1 MFWTSYTYLGVSFG
15 RVFWYFPE
23 PDNEQC
29 LARRSADRV
38 AEWQSGRVALFR
50 FGGRRPAYHGFAEGA
65 MTKMQMHGS
74 RYGLPSHL
82 SRMTRKAYYECFHA
96 TTA

>member
-38 AEWQSGRVALFR
+38 AEWRYSALAAGTQR
-50 FGGRRPAYHGFAEGA
+50 
-65 MTKMQMHGS
+65 
-74 RYGLPSHL
+74 
-82 SRMTRKAYYECFHA
+82 
-96 TTA
+96 TTASLKGL

>member
-29 LARRSADRV
+29 LARRSAGRV
-38 AEWQSGRVALFR
+38 AEWQSGRVAEWRYSAL
-50 FGGRRPAYHGFAEGA
+50 AAGA
-65 MTKMQMHGS
+65 Q
-74 RYGLPSHL
+74 R
-82 SRMTRKAYYECFHA
+82 
-96 TTA
+96 TTASLKGL